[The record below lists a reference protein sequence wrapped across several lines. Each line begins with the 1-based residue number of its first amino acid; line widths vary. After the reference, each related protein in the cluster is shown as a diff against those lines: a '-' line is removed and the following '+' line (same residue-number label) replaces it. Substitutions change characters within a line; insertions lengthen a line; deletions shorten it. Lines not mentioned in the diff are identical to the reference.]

1 MPSISIIIPAYNMRH
16 ALARCLASVA
26 AQTLK
31 PSEIIIVD
39 DGSVD
44 GTRDSIGRMQDAY
57 LIPITFIFQNHAG
70 ASAARNR
77 GFAASQGDYV
87 MFLDADVVLKKNVI
101 ERLYEALSQKSK
113 VKSQKFGIGYSY
125 SSFKW
130 GWKKFSSFPFDAERL
145 KRMPYIHTTSLI
157 RREALPEKPFD
168 ESLKRLQD
176 WDLYL
181 TLFERGYEGVYISDV
196 LFTIETSGTMSKWL
210 PSIAYRLPLS
220 RWGVRIPQ
228 LEKYREA
235 ERKVREKHALK

>member
-1 MPSISIIIPAYNMRH
+1 MRH

-181 TLFERGYEGVYISDV
+181 TLFERGYEGVYVPEV
-196 LFTIETSGTMSKWL
+196 LFTVETKGSISRWL
-210 PSIAYRLPLS
+210 PSVMYQISFERF
-220 RWGVRIPQ
+220 GIRIES
-228 LEKYREA
+228 LKKYRVA
-235 ERKVREKHALK
+235 EKQVREKHHMK